1 MKDELD
7 KIIMTKCVGLSA
19 KTYSYLIDEGGK
31 DKKEKDPKKFV
42 MKRKLKFEDCKTV
55 QKQPNLK
62 IKKTIQETIKLT
74 QTVHRQY

>member
-19 KTYSYLIDEGGK
+19 KTYSYLID
-31 DKKEKDPKKFV
+31 KKEKYPKKFV
-42 MKRKLKFEDCKTV
+42 MERKLKFEDCKTV

-62 IKKTIQETIKLT
+62 IKKTI
-74 QTVHRQY
+74 